1 MGWLDY
7 LFIAIVFLSVLF
19 GALRGFIREA
29 LSLLTWILAFVLALG
44 YGPSF
49 ADRLKN
55 VIDYPPVRVVAA
67 DIITFFLVLLAG
79 ALLIRLVG
87 LLIRGAGLAPVD
99 RLLGSGFGLLRG
111 AFIVVALVMLAGLGT
126 LGQET
131 WWRQS
136 TLVPHLQPLADDL
149 HALIPARWL
158 AYLQSPAPAAK
169 APVKQAEK

>member
-7 LFIAIVFLSVLF
+7 LFIAIVVLSVLF

-55 VIDYPPVRVVAA
+55 VIDYVPVRVVVA
-67 DIITFFLVLLAG
+67 DIIVFFLVLLAG
-79 ALLIRLVG
+79 AVLTRLVG
-87 LLIRGAGLAPVD
+87 LLIRGSGLAPVD

-111 AFIVVALVMLAGLGT
+111 AFIVLALVMLAGLGT
-126 LGQET
+126 LGEES
-131 WWRQS
+131 WWKQS
-136 TLVPHLQPLADDL
+136 ALVPHLKPLADDL
-149 HALIPARWL
+149 RGLIPPQWL
-158 AYLQSPAPAAK
+158 AYLQPPVPAAK
-169 APVKQAEK
+169 APAKQVEK